1 MLEKFT
7 EKAINVVSTAQKCAN
22 EMHSANI
29 VSEHLLLALF
39 IEAKG
44 ISQKIFKS
52 YHIEYEDL
60 LAEVTKSLNIE
71 QNISTDKTPVF
82 SLHLKELLKN
92 ALDMANKS
100 GNPTI
105 LYEHLFLSVVNDRKS
120 NNVRILEK
128 LGFDVVKSKI
138 LLEKLVQ
145 RKTKRLYHPEIDDT
159 KELEP
164 NNSAK
169 TDAIFDSEES
179 LKVFERAVAKLSASN
194 YEILGTEQIISSI
207 LEDKN
212 SELTQILSD
221 YGITAEKFEE
231 KLSGIQSR
239 QAEYEN
245 RQIIFTPNAFR
256 TMNLALQTAKE
267 LGSSVVLPEHIV
279 LGVLKAKKGIAYD
292 ILKELKINDDDVAH
306 SIIKPIEKQ
315 MPETLT
321 ILRLAKEEARRL
333 GRNIVGTE
341 MFLLGIIGEAQGLG
355 AQVLNELEINIK
367 DARKEVEQIIGFG
380 NEYFDTEIVFTKRAK
395 RVLEKAWELA
405 KADNKTRI
413 GSEHMLL
420 ALTFEPSCLAMKT
433 LEQLG
438 VDAVEIKEGI
448 KIHKR
453 LTSLSSL

>member
-7 EKAINVVSTAQKCAN
+7 EKAVNVVSTAQKCAN

-29 VSEHLLLALF
+29 VSEHLLLGLYL
-39 IEAKG
+39 EAKG
-44 ISQKIFKS
+44 IPQKIFKS
-52 YHIEYEDL
+52 YNIDYKDL
-60 LAEVTKSLNIE
+60 YSEVEASLNID

-82 SLHLKELLKN
+82 STHLKELLKN
-92 ALDMANKS
+92 ALDLANKS
-100 GNPTI
+100 GNPAI
-105 LYEHLFLSVVNDRKS
+105 LYEHLFLAVINDRKS

-128 LGFDVVKSKI
+128 LGFDIVKSKI

-145 RKTKRLYHPEIDDT
+145 RKTKRLYHPEIDENKDADT
-159 KELEP
+159 NLSTEK
-164 NNSAK
+164 
-169 TDAIFDSEES
+169 DIFDSKES
-179 LKVFERAVAKLSASN
+179 TEIFERAVAKLSASN
-194 YEILGTEQIISSI
+194 YEILGTEQIVSSI
-207 LEDKN
+207 LEDKD
-212 SELTQILSD
+212 SEISKILAQF
-221 YGITAEKFEE
+221 GITAEKFDE
-231 KLSGIQSR
+231 KLSNIQSR

-245 RQIIFTPNAFR
+245 KQIIFTPNAFR

-267 LGSSVVLPEHIV
+267 LGSSVVTPAHIV
-279 LGVLKAKKGIAYD
+279 LGVLKAKKGLAYE
-292 ILKELKINDDDVAH
+292 ILKEMKINDDDVAH

-341 MFLLGIIGEAQGLG
+341 MFLLGIIGEASGLG

-367 DARKEVEQIIGFG
+367 DARKEVEQLIGFG
-380 NEYFDTEIVFTKRAK
+380 DEYFDTEIVFTKRAK

-405 KADNKTRI
+405 KSENKERI
-413 GSEHMLL
+413 CSEHMLL
-420 ALTFEPSCLAMKT
+420 ALTYEPNCLAMKA

-448 KIHKR
+448 KIQQR
-453 LTSLSSL
+453 LAPENN